1 MARTWR
7 EKALSVSRHYGAGN
21 DEAEDIAQDVMLRLW
36 QMHDE
41 LEQYRSVEAL
51 VSLMARHQVRNHQR
65 RKPSE
70 ALDEAMIVTA
80 HLIIYATGG
89 TTKSRRDSHPTG
101 YRDHIS
107 QHTIGKGTT
116 NIIRRNKTEE
126 SDMIRYTK
134 AYIKDLLDKYMD
146 GTSTLEEEDILA
158 DYFRGKDIPQEW
170 EDYRL
175 LFQEIEAMKPQTKIS
190 KRWIGW
196 SMAAAIVAGILYV
209 AVPRQQTIH
218 QQADPL
224 MAQSDTIVQSSEQA
238 PIELAPDTM
247 PKQKEQVQP
256 IQSKKRSIRK
266 LKPTMHDY
274 DKAYALMAQA
284 EQEQR
289 DIEVQLEQAQ
299 QEIIEAHL
307 AAYGFIPVKQEDGTI
322 VYINEQTND
331 IAYEE

>member
-1 MARTWR
+1 MT
-7 EKALSVSRHYGAGN
+7 
-21 DEAEDIAQDVMLRLW
+21 
-36 QMHDE
+36 
-41 LEQYRSVEAL
+41 
-51 VSLMARHQVRNHQR
+51 
-65 RKPSE
+65 
-70 ALDEAMIVTA
+70 
-80 HLIIYATGG
+80 
-89 TTKSRRDSHPTG
+89 
-101 YRDHIS
+101 
-107 QHTIGKGTT
+107 
-116 NIIRRNKTEE
+116 
-126 SDMIRYTK
+126 RYTK

-175 LFQEIEAMKPQTKIS
+175 LFQEIEAMKPQPKTS

-196 SMAAAIVAGILYV
+196 SVAAAIVAGILYL
-209 AVPRQQTIH
+209 AIPRQQNIQ

-224 MAQSDTIVQSSEQA
+224 IAQSDTIVQSSEQA
-238 PIELAPDTM
+238 PIELVPDTM
-247 PKQKEQVQP
+247 PKQKEQVLP
-256 IQSKKRSIRK
+256 IQTKKRSIRK

-289 DIEVQLEQAQ
+289 DVERQLEQVQ

-322 VYINEQTND
+322 VYINEQIND

>member
-51 VSLMARHQVRNHQR
+51 VSLMARHQLRNHQR

-70 ALDEAMIVTA
+70 ALDEAMIVS
-80 HLIIYATGG
+80 L
-89 TTKSRRDSHPTG
+89 TTSPQEVLEMKEDDKWLSEKLQQLPTTQRTLLYMRQVERRSH
-101 YRDHIS
+101 
-107 QHTIGKGTT
+107 
-116 NIIRRNKTEE
+116 EE
-126 SDMIRYTK
+126 M
-134 AYIKDLLDKYMD
+134 LDKYMD

-175 LFQEIEAMKPQTKIS
+175 LFQEIEAMKPQPKTS

-196 SMAAAIVAGILYV
+196 SVVAAIVAGILYV
-209 AVPRQQTIH
+209 AVPRQQTI
-218 QQADPL
+218 QQTATL

-238 PIELAPDTM
+238 PIESAPDTM
-247 PKQKEQVQP
+247 PKQKEQVLP
-256 IQSKKRSIRK
+256 IQTKKRSIRK

-289 DIEVQLEQAQ
+289 DVERQLEQAQ
-299 QEIIEAHL
+299 QEIIEAQL

-322 VYINEQTND
+322 VYINEQIND

>member
-1 MARTWR
+1 
-7 EKALSVSRHYGAGN
+7 
-21 DEAEDIAQDVMLRLW
+21 
-36 QMHDE
+36 
-41 LEQYRSVEAL
+41 
-51 VSLMARHQVRNHQR
+51 
-65 RKPSE
+65 
-70 ALDEAMIVTA
+70 
-80 HLIIYATGG
+80 
-89 TTKSRRDSHPTG
+89 
-101 YRDHIS
+101 
-107 QHTIGKGTT
+107 
-116 NIIRRNKTEE
+116 
-126 SDMIRYTK
+126 MIRYTK

-158 DYFRGKDIPQEW
+158 DYFRGKNIPQEL

-196 SMAAAIVAGILYV
+196 SVAAAIVAGILYV

-266 LKPTMHDY
+266 LKPTMYDY

-289 DIEVQLEQAQ
+289 DVELQLEQAQ
-299 QEIIEAHL
+299 QEIIEAQL

>member
-1 MARTWR
+1 
-7 EKALSVSRHYGAGN
+7 
-21 DEAEDIAQDVMLRLW
+21 
-36 QMHDE
+36 
-41 LEQYRSVEAL
+41 
-51 VSLMARHQVRNHQR
+51 
-65 RKPSE
+65 
-70 ALDEAMIVTA
+70 
-80 HLIIYATGG
+80 
-89 TTKSRRDSHPTG
+89 
-101 YRDHIS
+101 
-107 QHTIGKGTT
+107 
-116 NIIRRNKTEE
+116 
-126 SDMIRYTK
+126 MIRYTK

-158 DYFRGKDIPQEW
+158 NYFRGKDIPQEW

-175 LFQEIEAMKPQTKIS
+175 LFQEIEAMKPQPKTN

-196 SMAAAIVAGILYV
+196 SVATAIVAGVLYV
-209 AVPRQQTIH
+209 AVPSQQTIH

-224 MAQSDTIVQSSEQA
+224 IAQSDTIVQSSENA

-256 IQSKKRSIRK
+256 IQTKKRSIRK
-266 LKPTMHDY
+266 LAPTIHDI
-274 DKAYALMAQA
+274 DKAYALMAQV

-289 DIEVQLEQAQ
+289 EVEQQMAQCQ
-299 QEIIEAHL
+299 QEIIEAQL

>member
-1 MARTWR
+1 
-7 EKALSVSRHYGAGN
+7 
-21 DEAEDIAQDVMLRLW
+21 
-36 QMHDE
+36 
-41 LEQYRSVEAL
+41 
-51 VSLMARHQVRNHQR
+51 
-65 RKPSE
+65 
-70 ALDEAMIVTA
+70 
-80 HLIIYATGG
+80 
-89 TTKSRRDSHPTG
+89 
-101 YRDHIS
+101 
-107 QHTIGKGTT
+107 
-116 NIIRRNKTEE
+116 
-126 SDMIRYTK
+126 MIRYTK
-134 AYIKDLLDKYMD
+134 TYIKDLLDKYMD

-158 DYFRGKDIPQEW
+158 NYFRGKNIPQEL

-175 LFQEIEAMKPQTKIS
+175 LFQEIEAMKPQPKTS

-196 SMAAAIVAGILYV
+196 SVAAAIVAGILYV

-224 MAQSDTIVQSSEQA
+224 MAQSDSIVQSSEQA

-256 IQSKKRSIRK
+256 IQTKKRSIRK

-274 DKAYALMAQA
+274 DKAYALTAQA

-289 DIEVQLEQAQ
+289 DVELQLEQTR

-322 VYINEQTND
+322 VYINEQIND

>member
-1 MARTWR
+1 
-7 EKALSVSRHYGAGN
+7 
-21 DEAEDIAQDVMLRLW
+21 
-36 QMHDE
+36 
-41 LEQYRSVEAL
+41 
-51 VSLMARHQVRNHQR
+51 
-65 RKPSE
+65 
-70 ALDEAMIVTA
+70 
-80 HLIIYATGG
+80 
-89 TTKSRRDSHPTG
+89 
-101 YRDHIS
+101 
-107 QHTIGKGTT
+107 
-116 NIIRRNKTEE
+116 
-126 SDMIRYTK
+126 MIRYTK
-134 AYIKDLLDKYMD
+134 TYIKDLLDKYMD

-175 LFQEIEAMKPQTKIS
+175 LFQEIEAMKPQPKTS

-196 SMAAAIVAGILYV
+196 SVAAAIVAGILYL
-209 AVPRQQTIH
+209 AIPRQQNIQ

-224 MAQSDTIVQSSEQA
+224 IAQSDTIVQSSEQA
-238 PIELAPDTM
+238 PIESAPDTM
-247 PKQKEQVQP
+247 SKQKEQVQP

-274 DKAYALMAQA
+274 DKAYALMAQT
-284 EQEQR
+284 EQE
-289 DIEVQLEQAQ
+289 DIELQLEQAQ

>member
-1 MARTWR
+1 MT
-7 EKALSVSRHYGAGN
+7 
-21 DEAEDIAQDVMLRLW
+21 
-36 QMHDE
+36 
-41 LEQYRSVEAL
+41 
-51 VSLMARHQVRNHQR
+51 
-65 RKPSE
+65 
-70 ALDEAMIVTA
+70 
-80 HLIIYATGG
+80 
-89 TTKSRRDSHPTG
+89 
-101 YRDHIS
+101 
-107 QHTIGKGTT
+107 
-116 NIIRRNKTEE
+116 
-126 SDMIRYTK
+126 RYTK

-158 DYFRGKDIPQEW
+158 DYFRGKNIPQEW

-175 LFQEIEAMKPQTKIS
+175 LFQEIEAMKPQPKTN

-196 SMAAAIVAGILYV
+196 SVVAAIVAGILYV

-266 LKPTMHDY
+266 LKPTMYDY

-289 DIEVQLEQAQ
+289 DVELQLEQAQ

-322 VYINEQTND
+322 VYINEQIND

>member
-1 MARTWR
+1 
-7 EKALSVSRHYGAGN
+7 
-21 DEAEDIAQDVMLRLW
+21 
-36 QMHDE
+36 
-41 LEQYRSVEAL
+41 
-51 VSLMARHQVRNHQR
+51 
-65 RKPSE
+65 
-70 ALDEAMIVTA
+70 
-80 HLIIYATGG
+80 
-89 TTKSRRDSHPTG
+89 
-101 YRDHIS
+101 
-107 QHTIGKGTT
+107 
-116 NIIRRNKTEE
+116 
-126 SDMIRYTK
+126 MIRYTK

-175 LFQEIEAMKPQTKIS
+175 LFQEIEAMKPQPKTS

-196 SMAAAIVAGILYV
+196 SVAAAIVAGILYV

-266 LKPTMHDY
+266 LKPTMYDY

-289 DIEVQLEQAQ
+289 DVELQLEQAQ
-299 QEIIEAHL
+299 QEIIEAQL

-322 VYINEQTND
+322 VYINEQIND

>member
-1 MARTWR
+1 
-7 EKALSVSRHYGAGN
+7 
-21 DEAEDIAQDVMLRLW
+21 
-36 QMHDE
+36 
-41 LEQYRSVEAL
+41 
-51 VSLMARHQVRNHQR
+51 
-65 RKPSE
+65 
-70 ALDEAMIVTA
+70 
-80 HLIIYATGG
+80 
-89 TTKSRRDSHPTG
+89 
-101 YRDHIS
+101 
-107 QHTIGKGTT
+107 
-116 NIIRRNKTEE
+116 
-126 SDMIRYTK
+126 MIRYTK

-158 DYFRGKDIPQEW
+158 NYFRGKDIPQEW
-170 EDYRL
+170 EDYRQ
-175 LFQEIEAMKPQTKIS
+175 LFQEIEAMKPQPKTS

-247 PKQKEQVQP
+247 PKQKEQVLP
-256 IQSKKRSIRK
+256 IQTKKRSIRK
-266 LKPTMHDY
+266 RKPTIHDY
-274 DKAYALMAQA
+274 DKAYALMAQV

-289 DIEVQLEQAQ
+289 EVEQQMAQCQ
-299 QEIIEAHL
+299 QEIIEAQL

>member
-1 MARTWR
+1 
-7 EKALSVSRHYGAGN
+7 
-21 DEAEDIAQDVMLRLW
+21 
-36 QMHDE
+36 
-41 LEQYRSVEAL
+41 
-51 VSLMARHQVRNHQR
+51 
-65 RKPSE
+65 
-70 ALDEAMIVTA
+70 MI
-80 HLIIYATGG
+80 H
-89 TTKSRRDSHPTG
+89 
-101 YRDHIS
+101 
-107 QHTIGKGTT
+107 
-116 NIIRRNKTEE
+116 
-126 SDMIRYTK
+126 YTK

-175 LFQEIEAMKPQTKIS
+175 LFQEIEAMKPQPKTS

-196 SMAAAIVAGILYV
+196 SVAAAIVAGILYV

-224 MAQSDTIVQSSEQA
+224 MAQADTIVQSSENA

-266 LKPTMHDY
+266 LKPTMYDY

-289 DIEVQLEQAQ
+289 DVELQLEQAQ
-299 QEIIEAHL
+299 QEIIEAQL

>member
-1 MARTWR
+1 
-7 EKALSVSRHYGAGN
+7 
-21 DEAEDIAQDVMLRLW
+21 
-36 QMHDE
+36 
-41 LEQYRSVEAL
+41 
-51 VSLMARHQVRNHQR
+51 
-65 RKPSE
+65 
-70 ALDEAMIVTA
+70 
-80 HLIIYATGG
+80 
-89 TTKSRRDSHPTG
+89 
-101 YRDHIS
+101 
-107 QHTIGKGTT
+107 
-116 NIIRRNKTEE
+116 
-126 SDMIRYTK
+126 MIRFTK
-134 AYIKDLLDKYMD
+134 TYIKDLLDKYMD

-158 DYFRGKDIPQEW
+158 DYFRGKNISQEW

-196 SMAAAIVAGILYV
+196 SVAAAIVAGILYV
-209 AVPRQQTIH
+209 AVPRQQTI
-218 QQADPL
+218 QQTAPM

-247 PKQKEQVQP
+247 PKQKEQVLP
-256 IQSKKRSIRK
+256 IQTKKRSIRK

-284 EQEQR
+284 EQE
-289 DIEVQLEQAQ
+289 DVELQLEQAQ
-299 QEIIEAHL
+299 QEIIEAQL

>member
-1 MARTWR
+1 
-7 EKALSVSRHYGAGN
+7 
-21 DEAEDIAQDVMLRLW
+21 
-36 QMHDE
+36 
-41 LEQYRSVEAL
+41 
-51 VSLMARHQVRNHQR
+51 
-65 RKPSE
+65 
-70 ALDEAMIVTA
+70 
-80 HLIIYATGG
+80 
-89 TTKSRRDSHPTG
+89 
-101 YRDHIS
+101 
-107 QHTIGKGTT
+107 
-116 NIIRRNKTEE
+116 
-126 SDMIRYTK
+126 MIRYTK
-134 AYIKDLLDKYMD
+134 TYIKDLLDKYLD

-158 DYFRGKDIPQEW
+158 DYFRGKNIPQEW

-196 SMAAAIVAGILYV
+196 SVAAAIVAGILYV

-224 MAQSDTIVQSSEQA
+224 IAQADTIVQSSENA

-256 IQSKKRSIRK
+256 IQTKKRSIRK
-266 LKPTMHDY
+266 LAPTIHDI
-274 DKAYALMAQA
+274 DKAYALMAQV

-289 DIEVQLEQAQ
+289 EVEQQMAQCQ
-299 QEIIEAHL
+299 QEIIEAQL

-322 VYINEQTND
+322 VYINEQIND

>member
-1 MARTWR
+1 MT
-7 EKALSVSRHYGAGN
+7 
-21 DEAEDIAQDVMLRLW
+21 
-36 QMHDE
+36 
-41 LEQYRSVEAL
+41 
-51 VSLMARHQVRNHQR
+51 
-65 RKPSE
+65 
-70 ALDEAMIVTA
+70 
-80 HLIIYATGG
+80 
-89 TTKSRRDSHPTG
+89 
-101 YRDHIS
+101 
-107 QHTIGKGTT
+107 
-116 NIIRRNKTEE
+116 
-126 SDMIRYTK
+126 RYTK

-158 DYFRGKDIPQEW
+158 NYFRGKDIPQEW
-170 EDYRL
+170 EDYRQ
-175 LFQEIEAMKPQTKIS
+175 LFQEIEAMKPQPKTS

-196 SMAAAIVAGILYV
+196 SVAAAIVAGILYV

-218 QQADPL
+218 QQTNPL

-289 DIEVQLEQAQ
+289 DVELQLEQAQ

>member
-1 MARTWR
+1 MT
-7 EKALSVSRHYGAGN
+7 
-21 DEAEDIAQDVMLRLW
+21 
-36 QMHDE
+36 
-41 LEQYRSVEAL
+41 
-51 VSLMARHQVRNHQR
+51 
-65 RKPSE
+65 
-70 ALDEAMIVTA
+70 
-80 HLIIYATGG
+80 
-89 TTKSRRDSHPTG
+89 
-101 YRDHIS
+101 
-107 QHTIGKGTT
+107 
-116 NIIRRNKTEE
+116 
-126 SDMIRYTK
+126 RYTK

-158 DYFRGKDIPQEW
+158 DYFRGKNIPQEW

-196 SMAAAIVAGILYV
+196 SVAAAIVAGVLYV
-209 AVPRQQTIH
+209 AVPSQQTIH

-224 MAQSDTIVQSSEQA
+224 IAQSDTIVQSSENA
-238 PIELAPDTM
+238 PIELALDTM

-256 IQSKKRSIRK
+256 IQTKKRSIRK
-266 LKPTMHDY
+266 LAPTIHDI
-274 DKAYALMAQA
+274 DKAYALMAQV

-289 DIEVQLEQAQ
+289 EVEQQMAQCQ
-299 QEIIEAHL
+299 QEIIEAQL